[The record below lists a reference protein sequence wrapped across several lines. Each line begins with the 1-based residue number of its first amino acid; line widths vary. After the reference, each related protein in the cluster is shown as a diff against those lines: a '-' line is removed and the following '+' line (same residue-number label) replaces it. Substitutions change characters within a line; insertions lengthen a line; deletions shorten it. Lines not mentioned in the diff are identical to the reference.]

1 MWGAKS
7 CEKLAP
13 SSLGRPLRCVN
24 QLIRGGMISVI
35 FEGSF
40 SIEKSFFTEWK
51 QGNTPNEKQKN
62 PAFGRVS
69 FVWSLTL
76 EHKDDY
82 VSFGESV
89 GIDVSVEGDVDAIVC
104 GHRFFFSAYRNRN
117 VSNAANCSCSNRR
130 WSLWANSP
138 VASFNV
144 HVFQPLQWSCH
155 IWTIAPSLKQFNP
168 SPHRAS
174 VIH

>member
-13 SSLGRPLRCVN
+13 SSIGRPLRCVN

-89 GIDVSVEGDVDAIVC
+89 GIDVSVEGDVEAIVC
-104 GHRFFFSAYRNRN
+104 GHRFFLVHIEIGMYRMPLTVLVQIGVDRCGQTARWHP
-117 VSNAANCSCSNRR
+117 SMFTCSNLCSEAAIYEQ
-130 WSLWANSP
+130 SL
-138 VASFNV
+138 
-144 HVFQPLQWSCH
+144 L
-155 IWTIAPSLKQFNP
+155 
-168 SPHRAS
+168 R
-174 VIH
+174 